1 MLHVCAVGGCCA
13 TCHDDISI
21 IMTDNEELSSLC
33 RLGELI
39 EVLKE
44 MEREDKRSCDS
55 GSGDKES
62 ESGGLEGMANKSQ
75 PR

>member
-1 MLHVCAVGGCCA
+1 MHIVQY
-13 TCHDDISI
+13 
-21 IMTDNEELSSLC
+21 NKLSCLC

-44 MEREDKRSCDS
+44 IEREDKKRC
-55 GSGDKES
+55 GSGDKEE
-62 ESGGLEGMANKSQ
+62 ESGRLEGMANKLQ

>member
-1 MLHVCAVGGCCA
+1 
-13 TCHDDISI
+13 
-21 IMTDNEELSSLC
+21 MTDDEELSSIC

-44 MEREDKRSCDS
+44 MEREDKRNCDS
-55 GSGDKES
+55 GSGDKEE